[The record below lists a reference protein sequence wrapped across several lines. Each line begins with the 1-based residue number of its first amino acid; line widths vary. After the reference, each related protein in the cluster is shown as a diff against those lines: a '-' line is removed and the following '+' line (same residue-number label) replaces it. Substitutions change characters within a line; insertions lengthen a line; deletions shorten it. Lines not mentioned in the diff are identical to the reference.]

1 MWRDEKAEPGHDRTQ
16 RITRPLHAGKADTMV
31 YTERGEVRCICPET
45 GTERDLA
52 FHGFEATRGTLK
64 YRCPA
69 ATYGFTCKGRKDCEA
84 AGDCHSQGYG
94 RVVRVPLDTDRRIFT
109 PTPRSSLTWQRRYR
123 SRSALERINARL
135 DQSFGFEHHHIRGR
149 GRMTAR
155 ITLALAVM
163 MALACASVEE
173 KQPHLMRSLVR
184 AQAPPGTG

>member
-1 MWRDEKAEPGHDRTQ
+1 MAPPQ
-16 RITRPLHAGKADTMV
+16 PSSAAGFAVKCSRNHRQVCRNIAV

-45 GTERDLA
+45 GAERDLA
-52 FHGFEATRGTLK
+52 FHGFEAMRGTLK

-69 ATYGFTCKGRKDCEA
+69 ATYGFDCQGRKDCEA
-84 AGDCHSQGYG
+84 AGDCRTNGYG

-135 DQSFGFEHHHIRGR
+135 DQNFGFEHHHIRGLE
-149 GRMTAR
+149 RMKTR

-163 MALACASVEE
+163 MALAHASGEE
-173 KQPHLMRSLVR
+173 RQPHLMRSLVR
-184 AQAPPGTG
+184 AGASPNAS